1 MDRLSLLLH
10 RFSLSAGVFYSGQI
24 CGIHHFEHDTQRGHV
39 HLIKRGPVKL
49 TGGRKGTL
57 SITEPTLLF
66 MPRPHAH
73 RLIADDRDGADV
85 VCASIQFGGGGHN
98 PITDSLPPLVLVPLA
113 ELSGAPALL
122 ELLYDEAFGER
133 CGRQAALD
141 RLCELLL
148 IKLLRHCM
156 DHGLTQGGTLAGLA
170 DARLA
175 KALVAL
181 HEDPARGWELSDMA
195 REAGMSR
202 ARFAVHFR
210 EVTGDTPADYLASW
224 RVTLAQGML
233 RAGRPLK
240 HVALEVGYGS
250 ASALTRAF
258 IRKIGQA
265 PTRWLRQAERTKP
278 PRGIEAGAGAALTR
292 RLRRRQPASQ

>member
-10 RFSLSAGVFYSGQI
+10 RFSLSAGVFYTGQI
-24 CGIHHFEHDTQRGHV
+24 CGIHAFERDTQRGHV

-49 TGGRKGTL
+49 TGGREGTFE
-57 SITEPTLLF
+57 ITEPTLLF
-66 MPRPHAH
+66 MPRPDAH

-98 PITDSLPPLVLVPLA
+98 PITDSLPPLVLVPLVD
-113 ELSGAPALL
+113 LPGAQALL
-122 ELLYDEAFGER
+122 ELLYDEAFAEH

-148 IKLLRHCM
+148 IRLLRYCM
-156 DHGLTQGGTLAGLA
+156 DQGLTQGGTLAGLA
-170 DARLA
+170 DPRLA
-175 KALVAL
+175 KALVAV
-181 HEDPARGWELSDMA
+181 HEDPTRGWELSDMA

-202 ARFAVHFR
+202 ARFALHFK
-210 EVTGDTPADYLASW
+210 EVTGDTPVDYLASW
-224 RVTLAQGML
+224 RITLAQGML

-258 IRKIGQA
+258 IRKIGQP
-265 PTRWLRQAERTKP
+265 PTHWLQRAE
-278 PRGIEAGAGAALTR
+278 EAGT
-292 RLRRRQPASQ
+292 PNP

>member
-1 MDRLSLLLH
+1 M
-10 RFSLSAGVFYSGQI
+10 
-24 CGIHHFEHDTQRGHV
+24 
-39 HLIKRGPVKL
+39 HLIKRGPVLL
-49 TGGRKGTL
+49 TGGREGSL
-57 SITEPTLLF
+57 SITEPSLLF
-66 MPRPHAH
+66 MPRPDAH
-73 RLIADDRDGADV
+73 RLVADDRDGADV
-85 VCASIQFGGGGHN
+85 VCATIQFGGGGHN

-113 ELSGAPALL
+113 ELSGASALL
-122 ELLYDEAFGER
+122 ELLYGEAFAEH

-148 IKLLRHCM
+148 IKLLRHCL
-156 DHGLTQGGTLAGLA
+156 DRGLAQGGTMAGLA
-170 DARLA
+170 DVRLA

-181 HEDPARGWELSDMA
+181 HEDPVRGWELSDMA

-224 RVTLAQGML
+224 RVMLAQGML

-240 HVALEVGYGS
+240 HVAIEVGYGS

-265 PTRWLRQAERTKP
+265 PTHWLRQASPANRT
-278 PRGIEAGAGAALTR
+278 GAGAVDALD
-292 RLRRRQPASQ
+292 

>member
-24 CGIHHFEHDTQRGHV
+24 CGIHTFERDTQRGHV

-49 TGGRKGTL
+49 TGGREGTFE
-57 SITEPTLLF
+57 ITEPTLLF
-66 MPRPHAH
+66 MPRPDAH

-113 ELSGAPALL
+113 DLPGAQALL
-122 ELLYDEAFGER
+122 ELLYDEAFAEH

-148 IKLLRHCM
+148 IRLLRYCM
-156 DHGLTQGGTLAGLA
+156 DQGLTQGGTLAGLA
-170 DARLA
+170 DPRLA
-175 KALVAL
+175 KALVAV
-181 HEDPARGWELSDMA
+181 HEDPTRGWELSDMA

-202 ARFAVHFR
+202 ARFAVHFK
-210 EVTGDTPADYLASW
+210 EVTGDTPVDYLASW
-224 RVTLAQGML
+224 RITLAQGML

-258 IRKIGQA
+258 IRKIGQP
-265 PTRWLRQAERTKP
+265 PTHWLQRAE
-278 PRGIEAGAGAALTR
+278 EAGT
-292 RLRRRQPASQ
+292 PIP